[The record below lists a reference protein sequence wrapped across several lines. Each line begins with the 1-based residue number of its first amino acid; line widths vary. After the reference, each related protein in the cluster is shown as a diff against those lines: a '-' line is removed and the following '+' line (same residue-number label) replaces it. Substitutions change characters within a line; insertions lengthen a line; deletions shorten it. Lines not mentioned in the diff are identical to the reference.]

1 MNEILVNE
9 PGPPG
14 KEKNTRDNVEWGCK
28 FQFVAG
34 TGIYV
39 QSVLLP
45 NWHHA
50 IVCVSER
57 SVADRTRNTSFL
69 SCKVLT
75 RNSAYAEVI
84 TSDASQVS

>member
-9 PGPPG
+9 PGPLG

-39 QSVLLP
+39 
-45 NWHHA
+45 
-50 IVCVSER
+50 
-57 SVADRTRNTSFL
+57 
-69 SCKVLT
+69 
-75 RNSAYAEVI
+75 
-84 TSDASQVS
+84 

>member
-9 PGPPG
+9 PGPLD
-14 KEKNTRDNVEWGCK
+14 KEKNTRDNMEWGCK

-39 QSVLLP
+39 QSVPLP

-50 IVCVSER
+50 IVCVAER
-57 SVADRTRNTSFL
+57 SVCS
-69 SCKVLT
+69 
-75 RNSAYAEVI
+75 
-84 TSDASQVS
+84 